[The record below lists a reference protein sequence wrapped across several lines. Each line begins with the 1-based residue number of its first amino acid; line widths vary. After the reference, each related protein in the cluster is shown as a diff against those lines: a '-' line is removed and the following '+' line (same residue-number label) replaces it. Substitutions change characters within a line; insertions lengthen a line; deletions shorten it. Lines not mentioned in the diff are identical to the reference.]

1 MEIIRMKNC
10 FFFQM
15 RKRKRPSHDDDIA
28 FYLPQNKGQQ
38 HIKILGTTT
47 EAEIHTEMRTPTE
60 NPTIPGLSTVPAIGN
75 WLTSEDLGRP
85 RHSPKKSEGIDHIAL
100 VQRPLTDL
108 DALKSE
114 VRSEDSNSESE
125 LYEVVDME
133 PNANIKGSECS
144 LEPLKSVHIQ
154 SETLMQTNL

>member
-1 MEIIRMKNC
+1 
-10 FFFQM
+10 M

-47 EAEIHTEMRTPTE
+47 EAEIHTEMKTPTE

-75 WLTSEDLGRP
+75 WLTSEDLCRP
-85 RHSPKKSEGIDHIAL
+85 HPKKSEGIDHIAL
-100 VQRPLTDL
+100 VQRSPTDL
-108 DALKSE
+108 DDLQSE
-114 VRSEDSNSESE
+114 VKSEDSNSESE

-144 LEPLKSVHIQ
+144 LDPLKSIHIQ
-154 SETLMQTNL
+154 SENLMQMP